1 MNCCIIGKGSIG
13 IRHSKNLFKLN
24 IKTFFLRRKII
35 TTNKNEL
42 SSDDKKIKKMD
53 FFIITNPSSL
63 HLGTIKNVLKYN
75 KPILVEKPFITQKKI
90 LEEIK
95 GFKKIFVLYQMRY
108 DPRINFIKKKIK
120 KKEIKKSIF
129 LWRTYLPSWHNNED
143 YRKSYAAKKNL
154 GGGAI
159 FTMSHEID
167 LAIYLLGNVKYL
179 KVKTKKNKLKINVED
194 NAEIFLKHTSGSE
207 SKIFLDFA
215 SKKLKR
221 NFKIY
226 NKKNYIFWNFYKDK
240 VQFQKKSIKFR
251 YNNDDIYFKEIK
263 DTVKKIKDK
272 KYDLSRIH
280 INKILHTQQII
291 IACYE
296 SLKLNKK
303 IILRT

>member
-13 IRHSKNLFKLN
+13 IRHSKNLYKLK

-35 TTNKNEL
+35 TSNKNEL
-42 SSDDKKIKKMD
+42 SLNDKKIKKMD

-63 HLGTIKNVLKYN
+63 HQETIRNILKYN

-95 GFKKIFVLYQMRY
+95 GFQKIFVLYQMRY
-108 DPRINFIKKKIK
+108 DPRINFIKKKINK
-120 KKEIKKSIF
+120 KKIKKSIF
-129 LWRTYLPSWHNNED
+129 FWRTYLPNWHTNED
-143 YRKSYAAKKNL
+143 YRRSYAARKNL
-154 GGGAI
+154 GGGVI

-167 LAIYLLGNVKYL
+167 LAIYLLGDVKYL
-179 KVKTKKNKLKINVED
+179 MVKTKKNKLKVNVED
-194 NAEIFLKHTSGSE
+194 NAEIFLKHTSGCE

-215 SKKLKR
+215 SKKLNR

-226 NKKNYIFWNFYKDK
+226 NKKNYISWDFYEDK
-240 VQFQKKSIKFR
+240 IQFQKKSIKFR
-251 YNNDDIYFKEIK
+251 YNNDDIYFKEIR
-263 DTVKKIKDK
+263 DTIRKIKDK
-272 KYDLSRIH
+272 KYDVSRIH
-280 INKILHTQQII
+280 INKILHTHQII

-303 IILRT
+303 IILQN